1 MWEFEMRNLFEM
13 TTKSYLSRAARLIVV
28 LAAFAFLATAPTL
41 RAQKTSAPPPPT
53 LTDDDSAVYTAVLRE
68 LYQAAK
74 GRPII
79 LSDQTAIGVPPGML
93 TNLPVQGPQ
102 TVSFLNPISQEAR
115 QSFEDLNH
123 AASLHLPPPCKFAPE
138 CTLVDIADIALQV
151 KNAKAWRKF
160 MAKHANTPG
169 IIIVSRIGF
178 NRDRDQAVVYSGMSC
193 GPLCGQGEFT
203 WLTKHDTVWTVE
215 SSNVVWISTK

>member
-1 MWEFEMRNLFEM
+1 MAVRNL
-13 TTKSYLSRAARLIVV
+13 TRALVILGV
-28 LAAFAFLATAPTL
+28 LAAFAFLVANPAL
-41 RAQKTSAPPPPT
+41 RAQKSSAPPAA
-53 LTDDDSAVYTAVLRE
+53 LTDDDFAVYTAVLRE

-123 AASLHLPPPCKFAPE
+123 AASLHLLPPCKFAPE

-193 GPLCGQGEFT
+193 GTLCGQGEFT
-203 WLTKHDTVWTVE
+203 WLTKHDTVWGVE